1 MTQRLRSILG
11 FMRLYMGS
19 VLVGMLRARMP
30 VYACLSLFIR
40 TAICPIFLS
49 AARLADMSAEGA
61 SNANP
66 DREDEVT
73 TAQGQ
78 RRM

>member
-1 MTQRLRSILG
+1 MLQRLCTILG

-19 VLVGMLRARMP
+19 VPVGMLSARTL
-30 VYACLSLFIR
+30 VDACLSLFIR
-40 TAICPIFLS
+40 TTICPIFRS
-49 AARLADMSAEGA
+49 AARLVQMSAEGV
-61 SNANP
+61 SNVLP
-66 DREDEVT
+66 DREDEGT